1 MFRNT
6 QKIKDLKKQVED
18 LKYLCTQLTNNI
30 IKLMQEQAVVTETV
44 KSLLENQKVIN
55 KIISTKHSIT
65 VANDDDD
72 FIH

>member
-6 QKIKDLKKQVED
+6 QKIKDLEKQVED

-30 IKLMQEQAVVTETV
+30 IGLMQEQSVVTETV

-55 KIISTKHSIT
+55 RLISTKHGIA

>member
-6 QKIKDLKKQVED
+6 RKIQELEKQVED

-30 IKLMQEQAVVTETV
+30 IRLMQEQAVVTETV

-55 KIISTKHSIT
+55 RLISTKHGIA

>member
-6 QKIKDLKKQVED
+6 RKIQELEKQVED

-30 IKLMQEQAVVTETV
+30 IRLMQEQAVVTETV

-55 KIISTKHSIT
+55 KLISTKHGIA

>member
-1 MFRNT
+1 MFGNAR
-6 QKIKDLKKQVED
+6 KIKDLEKEIED

-30 IKLMQEQAVVTETV
+30 IRLMQEQSVVTETV

-55 KIISTKHSIT
+55 RLISTKHSIT

>member
-1 MFRNT
+1 MFRNS
-6 QKIKDLKKQVED
+6 QKIKDLEKQVED

-30 IKLMQEQAVVTETV
+30 IRLMQEQSVVTETV

-55 KIISTKHSIT
+55 KLISTKHGIPVT
-65 VANDDDD
+65 NDDDD

>member
-1 MFRNT
+1 MFGNT
-6 QKIKDLKKQVED
+6 RKIQELEKQIED

-30 IKLMQEQAVVTETV
+30 IKLMQEQAVVTEAV

-55 KIISTKHSIT
+55 KIISTKHGIT

>member
-1 MFRNT
+1 MFGNT
-6 QKIKDLKKQVED
+6 RKIQELEKQIED

-30 IKLMQEQAVVTETV
+30 IKLMQEQAVVTEAV

-55 KIISTKHSIT
+55 RLISTKHGIA